1 MNHHCRIVS
10 SWHRLAASTLLPDG
24 RDKEVPY
31 GRDKEEMFT
40 TQAQTHS
47 AVHMQIGYPTMLH
60 MILRRKESIL

>member
-1 MNHHCRIVS
+1 
-10 SWHRLAASTLLPDG
+10 LLPDG
-24 RDKEVPY
+24 RDKEVPD

-47 AVHMQIGYPTMLH
+47 AVHRQIGYPTMLH